1 MKHVYRSF
9 IIHSFDEPKL
19 GAYQCLHI
27 QSSFDGEFGLVSLNT
42 FVDLDSPEFR
52 LISQFKETSGE
63 RPESLYAFRTHEIAY
78 IFTHIVPLFNPLNLF
93 KDEIPQESPAQ
104 NAQ

>member
-1 MKHVYRSF
+1 MIQVYRSF
-9 IIHSFDEPKL
+9 FIRTFDEPKL

-27 QSSFDGEFGLVSLNT
+27 QSTFEGEFGPVILSS
-42 FVDLDSPEFR
+42 FIDLDSPEFR

-78 IFTHIVPLFNPLNLF
+78 IFTHIVPLFNPLNLL
-93 KDEIPQESPAQ
+93 KDEISQESSAQ